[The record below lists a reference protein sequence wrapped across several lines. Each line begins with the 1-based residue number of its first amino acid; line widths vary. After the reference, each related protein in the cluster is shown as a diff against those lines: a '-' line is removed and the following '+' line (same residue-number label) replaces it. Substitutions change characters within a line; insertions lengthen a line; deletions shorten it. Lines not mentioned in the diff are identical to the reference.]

1 MVNKKSLKPYLPLI
15 FSLLL
20 GLFLFFLVE
29 DFFNT
34 FIIRPLLYVIWFFY
48 LVIQSIPQA
57 LIWFGFILAMLVISY
72 SRWARKKQS
81 SMRTGKLSLSR
92 KSSPVEKWTRLLKNA
107 QISRLSKWR
116 VAQELK
122 ILTWNVLA
130 PHQDEQDSRVDLSC
144 LSLPQEI
151 NDYFAAP
158 QPSNSPPGSRH
169 AEAQKA
175 LDLEPEVVIRY
186 LEEQL
191 QSLK

>member
-34 FIIRPLLYVIWFFY
+34 FIIRPLLYAVWFVY
-48 LVIQSIPQA
+48 LVIQSIPQV
-57 LIWFGFILAMLVISY
+57 LIWFGFILVMLIISY
-72 SRWARKKQS
+72 SRWAKKNPS
-81 SMRTGKLSLSR
+81 HRETEYLSPSR

-107 QISRLSKWR
+107 QKSSLSKWS
-116 VAQELK
+116 VSQELK
-122 ILTWNVLA
+122 ILAWNILA
-130 PHQDEQDSRVDLSC
+130 PQGDEQGHRVDLAR
-144 LSLPQEI
+144 LRLPQEI
-151 NDYFAAP
+151 CDYFAAP
-158 QPSNSPPGSRH
+158 QPSSKPPDSWH

-175 LDLEPEVVIRY
+175 LNLEPEVVIQY

-191 QSLK
+191 QPPK